1 MFESFIK
8 IIFKLI
14 GRSLYK
20 TEIIGKENVPEKDG
34 ALLIS
39 NHNSFFDSFIVIIG
53 QNRKVR
59 FVIYKDIME
68 HFLLKAFLRKLRMIP
83 LNPVG
88 RKDDMVKFYKACK
101 TEIGRGEIVCIFAEG
116 EMPRGGFML
125 GFKKGFE
132 KIANI
137 TNASIIP
144 FNVDNALGSPFT
156 FKTGQ
161 KELIKFKF
169 RPKRR
174 KITINIGEL
183 MPKTST
189 AFEVRQKVKELE
201 TVSFLYRLKDHHTL
215 KFYFKKFVKNRE
227 TIKRILSLTNFLS
240 KETKNITTVAIY
252 LESDDNINANLA
264 YALLDKT
271 IINLNLSDTS
281 KQINDALRI
290 CNADFII
297 TTKALEKNL
306 QLSNINIIYFENIQ
320 INNKYSIKR
329 NSFTKKSI
337 AYKTINNKLE
347 TFTFSHENILLNII
361 SINQVLKFK
370 ENEIIYTA
378 LPQNSINYV
387 IFKIWYPVL
396 YGINSYCA
404 TTINADKIVEI
415 IHNKNITG
423 LICNCKIFN
432 EIVNIKN
439 LDINNSLRRIFI
451 VDGNIPVDIKKQFE
465 DNYKVEIL
473 EGCGTDYFPLISL
486 STSNIKGKD
495 LAGKPF
501 SQKCKKDESIGR
513 TLPGAT
519 IKMLNNNSD
528 TLSEKGKLFIKGF
541 GINNNQWR
549 ETELQGYVDSQG
561 FVSIVD

>member
-1 MFESFIK
+1 MFEFFIK
-8 IIFKLI
+8 IIFKSI
-14 GRSLYK
+14 GRSFYK
-20 TEIIGKENVPEKDG
+20 TEIIGKENVPKKDG

-39 NHNSFFDSFIVIIG
+39 NHNSFLDSFIVIIG

-59 FVIYKDIME
+59 FVIYKDVME
-68 HFLLKAFLRKLRMIP
+68 HPLLKAFLNKLRMIP

-156 FKTGQ
+156 FKVSQ

-169 RPKRR
+169 RPKRK

-201 TVSFLYRLKDHHTL
+201 TVSFLYRLKDYHTL
-215 KFYFKKFVKNRE
+215 KFYFKKFVKDRE
-227 TIKRILSLTNFLS
+227 IVKNILLMADSLKKGT
-240 KETKNITTVAIY
+240 ENITTIATY
-252 LESDDNINANLA
+252 LENEDNINANLA
-264 YALLDKT
+264 YTLLDKT

-281 KQINDALRI
+281 EQINDVLKI
-290 CNADFII
+290 SNADLLI
-297 TTKALEKNL
+297 TTKALKKTL
-306 QLSNINIIYFENIQ
+306 QLSDINITYFENIQ
-320 INNKYSIKR
+320 ANNKHSIKI
-329 NSFTKKSI
+329 NTFTKKSI

-347 TFTFSHENILLNII
+347 TFNFSNENILLNII

-396 YGINSYCA
+396 YGINSYCSS
-404 TTINADKIVEI
+404 TINADKIVQI
-415 IHNKNITG
+415 IHNENITG
-423 LICNCKIFN
+423 LICNCKVFN
-432 EIVNIKN
+432 EIVETKN

-473 EGCGTDYFPLISL
+473 EGYGTDHFPLISL
-486 STSNIKGKD
+486 NTSNIKGRD
-495 LAGKPF
+495 IAGKPF
-501 SQKCKKDESIGR
+501 LQKCKKDESVGR
-513 TLPGAT
+513 ALPGAT

-528 TLSEKGKLFIKGF
+528 TLNENGKLLVKGF

-549 ETELQGYVDSQG
+549 ETELKGYVDNQG